1 MHTSSGG
8 QTGAFRS
15 FYQRGQINLKWFA
28 IQTNHKRRQAIMP
41 NIMLHDDEARMA
53 LGRGVAKLA
62 KAVRGTLGPR
72 GMNAIID
79 RPIGTPII
87 SRDGVSIANEI
98 ELEDVFENI
107 GAQVVREVSKQTNE
121 VAGDGTTTATVLA
134 DALVQDGL
142 ACLAEGANPVELV
155 QGLEAAVTEVIAA
168 LKRTATP
175 LRGSEEVR
183 AVAIVA
189 ANDEVT
195 GAMVAEA
202 LERVGSDGIVDVEYG
217 TTVETRLEVVDGMAF
232 DRGYLSHHMVTDLER
247 MQVVLDN
254 PLILMTDQRLQS
266 LEEVAAIQA
275 LVAKS
280 KRPLLIIA
288 EEVAPACV
296 VSLLAWRD
304 NGGVP
309 VAAIHPPEYGHWR
322 KAMLEDIAIVTGGR
336 VVARDLGG
344 KLETTELRDL
354 GSARQVRISANQTII
369 TAGGGD
375 PVGIVAHRQQV
386 ARQYEMA
393 PENVERDK
401 FQVRLAKLSGGT
413 AMILA
418 GGATPV
424 EQKRRL
430 HLIEDAIN
438 AARAAIA
445 EGVVPGGGMA
455 LLRVCSELE
464 GIVSRTQGSV
474 QQGARLLQRAL
485 MKPLYHIA
493 TNCGL
498 NGDAIVAE
506 AVRSKPGMGLDARTG
521 AFVNLVE
528 AGIIDPVKVS
538 YSAVRNAA
546 SVAGLILTTQTLI
559 AKKPESID
567 PTAGPAL
574 GGGAEVFGRK

>member
-1 MHTSSGG
+1 
-8 QTGAFRS
+8 
-15 FYQRGQINLKWFA
+15 
-28 IQTNHKRRQAIMP
+28 MP

-175 LRGSEEVR
+175 LRESAQVR

-195 GAMVAEA
+195 GTMVAEA
-202 LERVGSDGIVDVEYG
+202 LERVGPDGIVDVEYG
-217 TTVETRLEVVDGMAF
+217 TTVETRLEVVDGMTF

-266 LEEVAAIQA
+266 VDEVTAIRA
-275 LVAKS
+275 LIGDS

-296 VSLLAWRD
+296 VSLLTWRD
-304 NGGVP
+304 SGGAP

-336 VVARDLGG
+336 VIARDLGG

-354 GSARQVRISANQTII
+354 GSARQVRISANQTIVS
-369 TAGGGD
+369 AGGGD
-375 PVGIVAHRQQV
+375 PVAIAARRQQV

-455 LLRVCSELE
+455 LLRVSSELE
-464 GIVSRTQGSV
+464 GVVSRTQGSV

-485 MKPLYHIA
+485 MKPLFHIA
-493 TNCGL
+493 SNCGL
-498 NGDAIVAE
+498 NGESIVAE

-559 AKKPESID
+559 AKKPETVD

-574 GGGAEVFGRK
+574 GGGAEAYGRK

>member
-1 MHTSSGG
+1 
-8 QTGAFRS
+8 
-15 FYQRGQINLKWFA
+15 
-28 IQTNHKRRQAIMP
+28 MP

-98 ELEDVFENI
+98 ELEDPFENI
-107 GAQVVREVSKQTNE
+107 GAQVLREVSKQTNE

-142 ACLAEGANPVELV
+142 ASLVAGANPVELV
-155 QGLEAAVTEVIAA
+155 QGLEIAVQEVIAA
-168 LKRTATP
+168 LRRAATP
-175 LRGSEEVR
+175 LRGGKEVR
-183 AVAIVA
+183 AVAVVA

-195 GAMVAEA
+195 GAIVAEA
-202 LERVGSDGIVDVEYG
+202 LERVGPDGIVDVEFG

-232 DRGYLSHHMVTDLER
+232 DRGYLSHHMVTDIER

-266 LEEVAAIQA
+266 PEEVAALQA
-275 LVAKS
+275 LAVHG

-296 VSLLAWRD
+296 MTLLAWRD
-304 NGGVP
+304 KGGMP

-336 VVARDLGG
+336 VIARDLGG
-344 KLETTELRDL
+344 KLEATELRDL
-354 GSARQVRISANQTII
+354 GSARQVRISSNQTII

-375 PVGIVAHRQQV
+375 PAAVAARRQQV

-401 FQVRLAKLSGGT
+401 FQVRIAKLSGGT
-413 AMILA
+413 AMIFA

-455 LLRVCSELE
+455 LLRVSDELE
-464 GIVSRTQGSV
+464 SVIARTQGSV
-474 QQGARLLQRAL
+474 QQGVRLLQRVL
-485 MKPLYHIA
+485 TKPLYHIA

-498 NGDAIVAE
+498 DGAAIVSR
-506 AVRSKPGMGLDARTG
+506 AVRAKPGHGLDARTG
-521 AFVNLVE
+521 QFVNLME

-559 AKKPESID
+559 AKKPETID

-574 GGGAEVFGRK
+574 GAGAELLGRK